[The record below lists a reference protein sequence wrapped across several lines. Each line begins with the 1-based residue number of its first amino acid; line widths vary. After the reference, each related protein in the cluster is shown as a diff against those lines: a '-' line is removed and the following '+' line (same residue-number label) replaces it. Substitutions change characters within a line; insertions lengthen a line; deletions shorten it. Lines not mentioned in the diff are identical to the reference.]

1 MEVDSGAYDMAMLL
15 ALEALRRVSAGIS
28 SRISEARATNTVNI
42 NDSNVSVILQFEE
55 HIYVI

>member
-1 MEVDSGAYDMAMLL
+1 MAMLL
-15 ALEALRRVSAGIS
+15 ALEALRRVSTGIS

-42 NDSNVSVILQFEE
+42 NDSNVSMILQFEE